1 MSRNNHHGGG
11 GGSSSGGSS
20 FAVLMELDGNNKQ
33 TTLNSLV
40 TSLSASSSMKERSES
55 LGQILNVPK
64 NLLSEQLHH
73 ILEPLKKILTQ
84 ASSVGTIQLDQVEYY
99 CTLLRVVKY
108 LASEGGEKIAN
119 KLGNDTDV
127 IPIVLFLAFDANI
140 DHSKHETLKN
150 MASDHV
156 APVTFISEEIVRLG
170 KYLTQ

>member
-1 MSRNNHHGGG
+1 MSRNNNHG

-33 TTLNSLV
+33 TSSNSLV
-40 TSLSASSSMKERSES
+40 TSLSASSSIKERSES
-55 LGQILNVPK
+55 LRQILNVPK

-84 ASSVGTIQLDQVEYY
+84 ASSVATIQLDQVEYY

-108 LASEGGEKIAN
+108 LASEGGEKVAN

-127 IPIVLFLAFDANI
+127 IPIVLFLAFDANVN
-140 DHSKHETLKN
+140 HSTHETMKN

-156 APVTFISEEIVRLG
+156 APVAFISEEIVSLG
-170 KYLTQ
+170 KYSTL